1 MSVVEN
7 AAPTD
12 HRAVWNTAFGER
24 PGLLGRCPYDYV
36 ASFLFR
42 FAPSGAALTD
52 VSVLEVGFGGGAN
65 LWFAARQGFRVAGI
79 DVSDHAVEAAR
90 AMLDAEGL
98 DSDLRRAAFT
108 ALPFDDATFDLAF
121 DRCALTYAS
130 PSEARV
136 AVAEIRRVLRP
147 GGRLLFNPYSDQ
159 AGAASGPSA
168 RDGRGA
174 WSPVAGRADVRFY
187 GREDIEALLDGWKI
201 LEIVHAEEVD
211 HTTAPPVVRAQWRV
225 VAERP

>member
-1 MSVVEN
+1 MSVLEN
-7 AAPTD
+7 APTD

-42 FAPSGAALTD
+42 FAPAGALLTD

-90 AMLDAEGL
+90 AMLAGEGL
-98 DSDLRRAAFT
+98 DGDLRRAAFT
-108 ALPFDDATFDLAF
+108 ALPFDDGSFDLAF

-130 PSEARV
+130 PPEAQV
-136 AVAEIRRVLRP
+136 AVAEIQRVLRP
-147 GGRLLFNPYSDQ
+147 GGRFLFNPYSDTSSA
-159 AGAASGPSA
+159 AGGPSA
-168 RDGRGA
+168 HDGRGA
-174 WSPVAGRADVRFY
+174 WSPVVGRAAVRFY
-187 GREDIEALLDGWKI
+187 GRADIEALLDGWKI
-201 LEIVHAEEVD
+201 LEIVHVEEVD
-211 HTTAPPVVRAQWRV
+211 QTTVPPVVRAQWRA